1 MAKKAYKSEIPI
13 GIAKDINTFKNH
25 ISLERGLSKN
35 TTLSYIN
42 DLRKFSYYIVE
53 RHIDDFCNCDED
65 LIKNFLIYL
74 SEEMDISSNS
84 RARYLSSLRCFYQ
97 FLLESNRMNRN
108 PAENVDMPKVVRR
121 LPDVLDYEEVV
132 SILEQPE
139 VTKIS
144 GMRDKAI
151 LELFYSCG
159 LRCSELIEL
168 RTKNVNFSTEM
179 LKVYGKA
186 GRERIV
192 PIGKIAMKW
201 LNLYKKKVRVIYEQR
216 GVSEDY
222 LFINQRGSKFSRMGI
237 WKIINKYA
245 EQAGI
250 VKHVHPHTF
259 RHSFATH
266 LLEGGADL
274 RSVQEMLGHA
284 DIATTQIYTHM
295 DPEYLREIHRTYH
308 PRA

>member
-1 MAKKAYKSEIPI
+1 MAKRSLKKEIPI
-13 GIAKDINTFKNH
+13 SIAKDINSFKNH
-25 ISLERGLSKN
+25 ITLERGLSKN

-42 DLRKFSYYIVE
+42 DLRKFSYFVSDKRIE
-53 RHIDDFCNCDED
+53 DFCGCDED
-65 LIKNFLIYL
+65 LISNFLVFL
-74 SEEMDISSNS
+74 SEELDISSNS

-97 FLLESNRMNRN
+97 FLLESGRMDRN
-108 PAENVDMPKVVRR
+108 PAENVDMPKVIRR

-132 SILEQPE
+132 RILEQPE

-151 LELFYSCG
+151 LEVFYSCG
-159 LRCSELIEL
+159 FRCSELIDL
-168 RTKNVNFSTEM
+168 KMRNVNFSTEM
-179 LKVYGKA
+179 LKVYGK
-186 GRERIV
+186 GGKERIV

-201 LNLYKKKVRVIYEQR
+201 LNLYKKKVRIIYEQR

-222 LFINQRGSKFSRMGI
+222 LFIKQRGSKFSRMGI
-237 WKIINKYA
+237 WKIINKFA
-245 EQAGI
+245 DQANI
-250 VKHVHPHTF
+250 KKHVHPHTF

-284 DIATTQIYTHM
+284 DISTTQIYTHM
-295 DPEYLREIHRTYH
+295 DADYLREIHKTFH